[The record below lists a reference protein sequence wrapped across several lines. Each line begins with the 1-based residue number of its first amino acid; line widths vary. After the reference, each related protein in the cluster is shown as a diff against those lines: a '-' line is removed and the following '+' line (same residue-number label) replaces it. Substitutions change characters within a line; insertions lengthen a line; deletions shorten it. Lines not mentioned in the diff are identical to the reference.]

1 MQFDDEELWLSR
13 PDNPKPLTRKDRDR
27 RRVLLHALG
36 NQLARYL
43 AVIKANDRKM
53 KNMAAKENP
62 ITLN

>member
-13 PDNPKPLTRKDRDR
+13 LDNPRPLTKKDRDR
-27 RRVLLHALG
+27 RRSLLHALG

-43 AVIKANDRKM
+43 AVIKANDRKI
-53 KNMAAKENP
+53 KNIVAKENP